1 MIWLRVDP
9 IRPSPDILERAA
21 AVLARGGVVAY
32 PTDTL
37 YGLAVD
43 PARESAVEAL
53 FKVKARRAEQA
64 IPLVA
69 ADLTQVE
76 RVGRMTPLARVL
88 ALRFWPGPLTLVIEA
103 RPGIPEAVQG
113 GTGRVAIRI
122 PDHRVA
128 QGLAAAAGGALTST
142 SANRSGG
149 SPPST
154 GEEVASALGDEVD
167 LLLDGGSSPG
177 GLPSTIVDVAGDEPL
192 LLRTGAVA
200 WDRVLESLRRR

>member
-142 SANRSGG
+142 SANRSGER
-149 SPPST
+149 PPST
-154 GEEVASALGDEVD
+154 GDEVASALGDEVD

>member
-9 IRPSPDILERAA
+9 VQPSPDALQQAA